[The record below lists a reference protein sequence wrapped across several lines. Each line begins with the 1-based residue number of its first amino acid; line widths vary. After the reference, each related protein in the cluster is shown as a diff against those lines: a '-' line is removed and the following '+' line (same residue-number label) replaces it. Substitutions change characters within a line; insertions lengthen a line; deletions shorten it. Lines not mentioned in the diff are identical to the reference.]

1 MDPEALLILAAGALG
16 AIGLLRR
23 GTAPVSDAGRKV
35 STAGL
40 SAASPLIREAQRLP
54 WPLRPVAS
62 TAVAV
67 STMIVTSQAALVV
80 DGASTL
86 VEAARRPTQQDTR
99 APSRPAESGPS
110 ARNARRTAPAQ
121 VAKTRRSSPTGGAAA
136 KKAAPG
142 RGRAATTRKSR

>member
-1 MDPEALLILAAGALG
+1 MDPEALLVLAAGALG

-23 GTAPVSDAGRKV
+23 GTAPVSEAGRKV

-40 SAASPLIREAQRLP
+40 SAASPLLRGAQRLP

-62 TAVAV
+62 TAVTV
-67 STMIVTSQAALVV
+67 STTIVTSQAALVV

-86 VEAARRPTQQDTR
+86 VEAAHRPTQQDTR

-110 ARNARRTAPAQ
+110 ARNARRAAQ
-121 VAKTRRSSPTGGAAA
+121 VAKTRRASPTRGTAA

-142 RGRAATTRKSR
+142 RATAPTTRKSR